1 MAVDRR
7 NVDKNDLDA
16 MTRDY
21 LSKGG
26 KIVQCPP
33 GSSENVVYK
42 RNSFRR
48 RPGSA
53 NGNTEG
59 APPAEGAPPTEA
71 APAEPAPAES
81 KDQDLSKDQG

>member
-7 NVDKNDLDA
+7 NVDRNDLDA

-21 LSKGG
+21 LAKGG

-48 RPGSA
+48 RPGGA
-53 NGNTEG
+53 NGNAEG
-59 APPAEGAPPTEA
+59 PPPAGAA
-71 APAEPAPAES
+71 ADEPSPADTPS
-81 KDQDLSKDQG
+81 DTKDQG

>member
-7 NVDKNDLDA
+7 NVDRNDLDA

-21 LSKGG
+21 LAKGG

-53 NGNTEG
+53 NGN
-59 APPAEGAPPTEA
+59 AEGQPPVEGTPPTGA
-71 APAEPAPAES
+71 APAEPPPPES
-81 KDQDLSKDQG
+81 KD